1 MLKLFVY
8 NDLLGYNDK
17 NALSLV
23 FIPHSSHNFFGQREI
38 DIADTKLSVNLLAE
52 TIESARCN
60 IYLIKVLIVVSR
72 VHVSNMKSRN

>member
-8 NDLLGYNDK
+8 NDLLGYNDN

-23 FIPHSSHNFFGQREI
+23 FIPHSSETFFGLREI

-52 TIESARCN
+52 TIESVR
-60 IYLIKVLIVVSR
+60 
-72 VHVSNMKSRN
+72 SN